1 MAVSM
6 FTSVRGSITRAL
18 DLFYADDQ
26 LAPTVTYKLYAGT
39 TDVGDWVEE
48 KYTEFSFQAIRTEH
62 TVKSAKE
69 AQGNVQAGE
78 TLYIIRSEDFPA
90 NASLKDVI
98 VDLREQKKVKDI
110 SNVFDVI
117 HMVTVEGS
125 EID

>member
-18 DLFYADDQ
+18 DLFYADAQ
-26 LAPTVTYKLYAGT
+26 LAPTITYKLYAGV

-48 KYTEFSFQAIRTEH
+48 KYTSFLFQAIRTEH
-62 TVKSAKE
+62 TVQSAKE
-69 AQGNVQAGE
+69 AHGDVQAGE

-90 NASLKDVI
+90 NASLKDIVI
-98 VDLREQKKVKDI
+98 DLEEQKKVKDI